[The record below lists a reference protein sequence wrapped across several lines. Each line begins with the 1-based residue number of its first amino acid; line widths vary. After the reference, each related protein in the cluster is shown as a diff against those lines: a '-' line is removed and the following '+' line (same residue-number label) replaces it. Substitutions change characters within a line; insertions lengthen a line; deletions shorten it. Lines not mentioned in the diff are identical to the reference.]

1 MRVKF
6 GEGTKDV
13 PLSEVN
19 AANYIV
25 PQGEENT
32 YHVLQDI
39 PRFDQ
44 RTGKKLSIAR
54 IQKYGAK
61 EFKEISR
68 ILRQQGYEL
77 TILYDPTSY
86 LAKKAEEEEERKLL
100 VGRKKAEL
108 EAKRREAEKAALKA
122 EILAEL
128 KEQGI
133 IPSGDEKP
141 ATEPKK
147 TDNKPKGKK

>member
-1 MRVKF
+1 MLVKF
-6 GEGTKDV
+6 GTGTKDV
-13 PLSEVN
+13 PLSEVT

-25 PQGEENT
+25 PKGEENT

-39 PRFDQ
+39 PRYDQ

-54 IQKYGAK
+54 IQKYGLK
-61 EFKEISR
+61 EFKDISR

-77 TILYDPTSY
+77 TILYDPTDY
-86 LAKKAEEEEERKLL
+86 IKRQQEAEEERKALTETK
-100 VGRKKAEL
+100 RREL
-108 EAKRREAEKAALKA
+108 EAKKREAEKAALKA

-133 IPSGDEKP
+133 IPSETKKAAMDEKKG
-141 ATEPKK
+141 TQQKK
-147 TDNKPKGKK
+147 K